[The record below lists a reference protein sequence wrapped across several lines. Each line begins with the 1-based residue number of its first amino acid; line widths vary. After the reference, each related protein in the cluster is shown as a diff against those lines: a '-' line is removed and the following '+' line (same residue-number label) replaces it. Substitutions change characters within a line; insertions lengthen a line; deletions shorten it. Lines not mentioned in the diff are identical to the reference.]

1 MTLKHLGQGLEC
13 LYLQSS
19 VSDWV
24 SWILS
29 FRFLEPEL
37 VSIWIMN
44 LVQFNMVWSWSLSF
58 VAHELSSQL
67 INPYYSYN
75 AFIIEQKTAHFENS
89 PRNFIQQI
97 KISQHESLI
106 PYTAEFIHS

>member
-24 SWILS
+24 SWILY

-37 VSIWIMN
+37 VYTWIMT
-44 LVQFNMVWSWSLSF
+44 LVQFNIVLSWVLSF

-67 INPYYSYN
+67 IHTYYSYST
-75 AFIIEQKTAHFENS
+75 FIIEQMTAHFENS
-89 PRNFIQQI
+89 PRNFIRQI
-97 KISQHESLI
+97 KILQHECLVQC
-106 PYTAEFIHS
+106 TVEFIHS